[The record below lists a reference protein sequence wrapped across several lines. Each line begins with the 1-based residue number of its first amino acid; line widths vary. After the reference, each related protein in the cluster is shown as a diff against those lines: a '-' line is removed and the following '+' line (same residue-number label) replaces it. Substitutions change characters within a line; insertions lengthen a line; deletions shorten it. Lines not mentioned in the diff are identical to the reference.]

1 MTDKNVHI
9 TVFQLSG
16 WKARLLD
23 RIADLAA
30 RQSLVLHTEYPG
42 YRDGD
47 GRGGA
52 AIEGWRSRLRSLD
65 TLRTELE
72 IRAELAGVDIELIG
86 AARESGHSELHWN
99 HLADYP
105 LTVAPDELDRAPLLD
120 AITEDM
126 WTLEHMAA
134 VEAARQ
140 EEGRHFT
147 PDPAAQQQYQRNMI
161 ALRTRV
167 NRTAATVELTETEQA
182 EMLYRDHGDWIRL
195 VSRTVY
201 GYAKLELE
209 EHWYAYAWPGIEW
222 DAHRVNAGP
231 VDEGELT
238 ELSTPAPEPGV
249 LISEAVRALGVD
261 IDEARVE
268 AFIYGGDVLDHL
280 ASMVASSPGETTAA
294 SWGSEPVG
302 EALARPP
309 EFGTLADPE

>member
-1 MTDKNVHI
+1 MTDNNVHLRA
-9 TVFQLSG
+9 FELAG

-47 GRGGA
+47 GRGAA
-52 AIEGWRSRLRSLD
+52 AIEGWRSRLRDLHAI
-65 TLRTELE
+65 RTELE
-72 IRAELAGVDIELIG
+72 IRAELVGVDVELIG
-86 AARESGHSELHWN
+86 AAAESGHSELHWN

-105 LTVAPDELDRAPLLD
+105 LTVAPDDPDRAPLLD
-120 AITEDM
+120 AIAEDM

-140 EEGRHFT
+140 EEQRHFI
-147 PDPAAQQQYQRNMI
+147 PDPAAQQQYERNMI

-167 NRTAATVELTETEQA
+167 NRTAATVELTEAEQA
-182 EMLYRDHGDWIRL
+182 EMVHRDHGDWIRL

-201 GYAKLELE
+201 GYSNLELE
-209 EHWYAYAWPGIEW
+209 ERWHAYAWPGIEW
-222 DAHRVNAGP
+222 DARRVNAGP
-231 VDEGELT
+231 VDDGELT
-238 ELSTPAPEPGV
+238 ESSTWAPEPGV
-249 LISEAVRALGVD
+249 LISEATRALGVD

-280 ASMVASSPGETTAA
+280 ASMVGSSPGGTAA